1 MKSLRAIKAGKRDL
15 DVVFLLLL
23 GVVATFTLEKLNPIL
38 IVSLFVVQIG
48 LVLFKRRNLHFE
60 TTRYFWLL
68 MICFLLGPIGLIY
81 TDNIPRGFDM
91 IGRQVGFLLFPLF
104 YCVYKVKR
112 TELLFKVYCGSI
124 LMFIFLFEIDTLY
137 RFFYKSDTFPLT
149 LDLFLSYRYTGSNL
163 TALLEMHNAY
173 FGMYILFANVLLLDY
188 LRTVRSMGKYMI
200 VLIVVCI
207 QSLFLFQMIAKT
219 AIVLNAILV
228 LGSITYILIAQKKM
242 KLLLFSALT
251 IVMAAF
257 LSQTFLKLPIERIRD
272 RFEELGQGQDANRET
287 RIKLWTAAAPIIKE
301 NVLIGVGTGDVE
313 NELHRAYRTKSV
325 QSKSNVHNQ
334 YLDYLLGYGIVGL
347 LVFLCVLVVA
357 LYHAIKTANYTYF
370 CFTLII
376 AGCCFTENILS
387 RQWGITFYACFNYLL
402 FLNAKKD

>member
-1 MKSLRAIKAGKRDL
+1 MKNLRGIKAGTRDI

-38 IVSLFVVQIG
+38 IVSLFVAQIG
-48 LVLFKRRNLHFE
+48 LMLLRKQGVDFE

-68 MICFLLGPIGLIY
+68 MALFLLGPIGLLY

-91 IGRQVGFLLFPLF
+91 IGRQVSFLLFPLF
-104 YCVYKVKR
+104 YCVYRIKR
-112 TELLFKVYCGSI
+112 IELLFKVYCTSI
-124 LMFIFLFEIDTLY
+124 LLLVFLFEIDTLY

-163 TALLEMHNAY
+163 TTLLEMHNAY
-173 FGMYILFANVLLLDY
+173 FGMYILFANVLLMDY
-188 LRTVRSMGKYMI
+188 LRTVQSISKFVT
-200 VLIVVCI
+200 VLIVVCV

-219 AIVLNAILV
+219 ALVLNTLLV
-228 LGSITYILIAQKKM
+228 LGSIIYILVAQKKM
-242 KLLLFSALT
+242 KLLLFSA
-251 IVMAAF
+251 IVMIAAVF
-257 LSQTFLKLPIERIRD
+257 LSQTFLKLPIERIKD
-272 RFEELGQGQDANRET
+272 RFEELGQGQDADRET
-287 RIKLWTAAAPIIKE
+287 RIKLWNAAVPIIKE
-301 NVLIGVGTGDVE
+301 NAFIGVGTGDVE
-313 NELHRAYRTKSV
+313 DELHKSYRSKGV

-334 YLDYLLGYGIVGL
+334 YLDYLLGYGAVGL
-347 LVFLCVLVVA
+347 LVFLGVLAGA
-357 LYHAIKTANYTYF
+357 LYHAIKMANYTYF

-376 AGCCFTENILS
+376 MGCCFTENILS